1 MIFRTVGGGLIWLA
15 MTAYFILAVALS
27 AASLE
32 NILRNASWLGFVAA
46 PLVAAA
52 LLTIL
57 GMQLWLDARNTWRL
71 WKTLTA
77 GVPLERPKP
86 YRRQLRLGQLAWGAA
101 LVISVLNLVV
111 SIQNLDGNPS
121 DWDHA
126 ARTVYEAGERPPVQM
141 VLADLTALDGLEPLR
156 TEVQEKSLPIA
167 PEMYAARQSAVL
179 PDGEQAFLQTAY
191 YRMLTAGLAQTLTAE
206 LTENRAGFLDSRP
219 ELPLDPMEA
228 PALDGFWWAEEAD
241 GIGSPEQFAVLRQGK
256 QVLTLWYTGSAD
268 LRTETAYLAS
278 LLEK

>member
-1 MIFRTVGGGLIWLA
+1 MAG
-15 MTAYFILAVALS
+15 
-27 AASLE
+27 
-32 NILRNASWLGFVAA
+32 NNACHGSG
-46 PLVAAA
+46 PTGQSDSAAA
-52 LLTIL
+52 LPDTHPQMSTVKDLYKFAVDAIRKAGGMLEQDANLLQWHLLTVGHQIH
-57 GMQLWLDARNTWRL
+57 
-71 WKTLTA
+71 
-77 GVPLERPKP
+77 GV
-86 YRRQLRLGQLAWGAA
+86 GAA

-121 DWDHA
+121 GWDHA

-191 YRMLTAGLAQTLTAE
+191 YRMLIAGLAQTLTAE

-219 ELPLDPMEA
+219 ELPLDPIEA

-268 LRTETAYLAS
+268 LRTETAYLTS

>member
-1 MIFRTVGGGLIWLA
+1 

-77 GVPLERPKP
+77 GVPLERPKL

-101 LVISVLNLVV
+101 LVISVLESGGQHSESGRQSLW
-111 SIQNLDGNPS
+111 LGPCG
-121 DWDHA
+121 A
-126 ARTVYEAGERPPVQM
+126 
-141 VLADLTALDGLEPLR
+141 DGL
-156 TEVQEKSLPIA
+156 
-167 PEMYAARQSAVL
+167 
-179 PDGEQAFLQTAY
+179 
-191 YRMLTAGLAQTLTAE
+191 
-206 LTENRAGFLDSRP
+206 
-219 ELPLDPMEA
+219 
-228 PALDGFWWAEEAD
+228 
-241 GIGSPEQFAVLRQGK
+241 
-256 QVLTLWYTGSAD
+256 
-268 LRTETAYLAS
+268 
-278 LLEK
+278 